1 MPGIDATAIIGDALR
16 SFDENRHTAS
26 DFLAAW
32 FDVSSRLDDDARR
45 EFKRYY
51 AGYMKHF
58 DPYMRH
64 SYDRRLEPL
73 LERVQTGTRVLEV
86 GSGCGSESLFL
97 ACLGCDVTGLEL
109 SGQRFHAVRER
120 QSLLEELCGSPLP
133 CRFLRGSLFDR
144 NLDLGDEPFDVV
156 WMEEAFHHLEPRSR
170 VGECIAA
177 LVLVGGRV
185 VIAETNAVNPL
196 VQLSLLRARGL
207 PKVGTLTDDLGHK
220 HEYGVERVTSARSL
234 ARLFEK
240 AGFRSEFVRH
250 ERLFPNAGMVPR
262 TLMMLE
268 RCLDFLPR
276 WGFVHYA
283 YVGRR
288 VA

>member
-1 MPGIDATAIIGDALR
+1 MTGIDATAIIGDALR
-16 SFDENRHTAS
+16 SFDANRHTAS
-26 DFLAAW
+26 DVLAAW

-73 LERVQTGTRVLEV
+73 LDRVKAGTRVLEV

-109 SGQRFHAVRER
+109 NGQRHRTARAR
-120 QSLLEELCGSPLP
+120 QSLLEELRGSPLP
-133 CRFLRGSLFDR
+133 CRFLRGSLFDDD
-144 NLDLGDEPFDVV
+144 LDLGDQPFEVV
-156 WMEEAFHHLEPRSR
+156 WMEEAFHHLEPRRR
-170 VGECIAA
+170 VGERIAA
-177 LVLVGGRV
+177 LVSVGGRV
-185 VIAETNAVNPL
+185 VVAETNPFNPL

-207 PKVGTLTDDLGHK
+207 PKVRIFTDDRGRE
-220 HEYGVERVTSARSL
+220 HEYGVERVISARNL
-234 ARLFEK
+234 AGLFEGV
-240 AGFRSEFVRH
+240 GFQTELVRH
-250 ERLFPNAGMVPR
+250 ERLFPNTGVAPR

-268 RCLDFLPR
+268 RVLAFLPR
-276 WGFVHYA
+276 CAFVHYA

-288 VA
+288 VR